1 MHEDGHA
8 MTMTNTTN
16 INVSADD
23 VWEMIGPGFLDVAK
37 WMATFPRSEA
47 IKGAEFVFDQEI

>member
-1 MHEDGHA
+1 